1 MDKNRKELKSFSIV
15 ILAFVAL
22 DLIKI
27 IISLFVKGL
36 PLPNEI
42 PEGMSKDI
50 VQITTI
56 IIFVVSLII
65 LIPQIYVGV
74 KGLMIANGAK
84 SGNAHIIWAIIL
96 VALSAIATISGIVD
110 ITKAFSFDAL
120 LNILSPAVDVVIFAF
135 YYFYAKKIAG

>member
-56 IIFVVSLII
+56 IIFAVSLII

>member
-56 IIFVVSLII
+56 IIFAVSLII

-110 ITKAFSFDAL
+110 ITKAFSFDAV

>member
-96 VALSAIATISGIVD
+96 VVLSAIATISGIVD